1 MNPIATLRH
10 SVWTM
15 GQFRAS
21 RYPPDRLRRV
31 RDERFRKL
39 LRHAVAQSPFYRDK
53 YRGIDVERCPPA
65 DLPPTTK
72 AELMANFDRVV
83 TDPAVTR
90 AGLERFIDDPE
101 NVGRLFLGKYP
112 VCHTSGS
119 QGQPMLVVQDR
130 LVLDLLFA
138 FQMTRGNVGYR
149 RRGVLEAAARVFSPA
164 RLAVVISKPGFF
176 PSAWA
181 WKHLPESMRPFLRTL
196 YVAGNDPDLVAKLND
211 FRPTI
216 LTTTPTTMDTLAVK
230 ADRLRLDRLRQT
242 VTWSE
247 TLTDA
252 ARDRIGRA
260 FGVPVLDNYGCGEC
274 IYLSNGCPTHPG
286 AHVNADWAALEVVDE
301 AGRPAPDGTLGH
313 RALLTNLA
321 NFVQP
326 LIRYEVGDRLA
337 MATGPCG
344 CGSRLPRIE
353 RIGGR
358 AGDVF
363 WVRSGT
369 GYRTLSAYPF
379 QHAFEYL
386 REVRE
391 WQATQEDRNRIRVRF
406 EMLPGAALDAEKART
421 RLAER
426 LALNGFGDELD
437 VQFEVV
443 PRLAIDP
450 GTGKFRRLVSLVGPP
465 ADLPGGPAVP
475 AAPPV
480 PPAGGV
486 ARGCPQPA

>member
-1 MNPIATLRH
+1 MNLLATLRR
-10 SVWTM
+10 SAWTM
-15 GQFRAS
+15 AQFRPS

-31 RDERFRKL
+31 QEERFRKL
-39 LRHAVAQSPFYRDK
+39 LRHAVAHSPFYREK
-53 YRGIDVERCPPA
+53 YRGIDLERCAPA

-83 TDPAVTR
+83 TDRAVTR

-101 NVGRLFLGKYP
+101 NVGGLFLGKYP

-138 FQMTRGNVGYR
+138 FQMTRGNLGYR
-149 RRGVLEAAARVFSPA
+149 RWDAFEAAARVFSPA

-181 WKHLPESMRPFLRTL
+181 WQHLPESMRPFLRTL
-196 YVAGNDPDLVAKLND
+196 YVAGNDPDLIAKLND

-216 LTTTPTTMDTLAVK
+216 LTTTPTTMDTLAVR
-230 ADRLRLDRLRQT
+230 ADQLRLGRLRQA

-247 TLTDA
+247 ILTDA
-252 ARDRIGRA
+252 ARGRIA
-260 FGVPVLDNYGCGEC
+260 KALGVPVLDNYGCGEC
-274 IYLSNGCPTHPG
+274 IYLSTGCPTHPG
-286 AHVNADWAALEVVDE
+286 AHVNADRAVFEVVDDS
-301 AGRPAPDGTLGH
+301 GRPVPNGTLGH
-313 RALLTNLA
+313 KALLTNLA

-326 LIRYEVGDRLA
+326 LIRYEIGDRLA
-337 MATGPCG
+337 MAAAPCA

-358 AGDVF
+358 VGDVF
-363 WVRSGT
+363 WVRSGA

-406 EMLPGAALDAEKART
+406 EMLPGAALDADKARV
-421 RLAER
+421 RLNER
-426 LALNGFGDELD
+426 LALAGFGDDLE
-437 VQFEVV
+437 VRFEVV
-443 PRLAIDP
+443 PRLSIDP

-465 ADLPGGPAVP
+465 ADLPGTPATPAV
-475 AAPPV
+475 PPV

-486 ARGCPQPA
+486 PEAYPQPA